1 MEESNFLKDQTIAIL
16 GMGLIGGSIALGLR
30 GHVRSILGVDNDPLT
45 CQIAIAKGIVDAASD
60 DLRQILP
67 QADIL
72 LVATPV
78 STAIELIAALPGVH
92 DGSTRKGTGKLI
104 VMDVTS
110 TKSKIMAAM
119 ESLPPNFDII
129 GGHPLAGKEKLG
141 ICNAEKE
148 MLYGATFTLT
158 ASERTSERAKSLA
171 LALVR
176 AVGCKPFWIDAKTHD
191 HNLAATSHAPHLL
204 AVALTHATEKEYARL
219 SGGGLSSATRLAS
232 TPTSMMLSMVM
243 TNAENTISKLRETQA
258 EIDKIIALMEA
269 GDEESLAVLLDASR
283 TKREEMMQMARG

>member
-1 MEESNFLKDQTIAIL
+1 MEESDFLRDQTIAIL
-16 GMGLIGGSIALGLR
+16 GMGLIGGSIAMGLR

-45 CQIAIAKGIVDAASD
+45 CQIATAKGFVDAASED
-60 DLRQILP
+60 IRQILP

-72 LVATPV
+72 IVATPV
-78 STAIELIAALPGVH
+78 STAIELITALPSVH
-92 DGSTRKGTGKLI
+92 DGTPLM

-119 ESLPPNFDII
+119 EFLPPNFDII

-171 LALVR
+171 LELVK

-204 AVALTHATEKEYARL
+204 AVALTNATEKEYARL

-243 TNAENTISKLRETQA
+243 TNAENTIAKLREIQA

-269 GDEESLAVLLDASR
+269 DDNENLEELLIASR
-283 TKREEMMQMARG
+283 AKREEMMHIARG

>member
-1 MEESNFLKDQTIAIL
+1 MTDSDFLRDQSVAIL
-16 GMGLIGGSIALGLR
+16 GLGLIGGSIAMGLR
-30 GHVRSILGVDNDPLT
+30 GHCRSILGVDNDPLS
-45 CQIAIAKGIVDAASD
+45 CQIATAKGIVDSASE

-67 QADIL
+67 EADIL
-72 LVATPV
+72 IIATPV
-78 STAIELIAALPGVH
+78 STAIELISTLPSIHNG
-92 DGSTRKGTGKLI
+92 GKLI

-110 TKSKIMAAM
+110 TKSQIMQAM

-158 ASERTSERAKSLA
+158 PSERTSERTKSLA
-171 LALVR
+171 LELVK
-176 AVGCKPFWIDAKTHD
+176 AINCKPHWIEAELHD
-191 HNLAATSHAPHLL
+191 RTLAATSHAPHLL

-219 SGGGLSSATRLAS
+219 SGGGLSSATRLSS

-243 TNAENTISKLRETQA
+243 TNAENTIAKLRATQA
-258 EIDKIIALMEA
+258 EIEKIIALMEA
-269 GDEESLAVLLDASR
+269 GNEESLALLLDESR
-283 TKREEMMQMARG
+283 AKREEMMHIARV

>member
-16 GMGLIGGSIALGLR
+16 GLGLIGGSIAMGLR
-30 GHVRSILGVDNDPLT
+30 GHVRKILGVDNDPLT
-45 CQIAIAKGIVDAASD
+45 CQIATAKGIVDTASED
-60 DLRQILP
+60 IRQILP

-78 STAIELIAALPGVH
+78 STAIELISTLPSVH
-92 DGSTRKGTGKLI
+92 NGTPLM

-110 TKSKIMAAM
+110 TKSRIMAAM
-119 ESLPPNFDII
+119 ETLPPNFDII

-158 ASERTSERAKSLA
+158 ASERTTERTKSLA
-171 LALVR
+171 LELVK
-176 AVGCKPFWIDAKTHD
+176 AIGCKPFWIDAKTHD

-243 TNAENTISKLRETQA
+243 TNAENTIAKLRQTQA

-269 GDEESLAVLLDASR
+269 GDEESLESLLIASR
-283 TKREEMMQMARG
+283 AKREEMMHIARG

>member
-1 MEESNFLKDQTIAIL
+1 MTEFDILRDQNVAIL
-16 GMGLIGGSIALGLR
+16 GLGLIGGSIAMGLR

-45 CQIAIAKGIVDAASD
+45 CQIATAKGIVDSASED
-60 DLRQILP
+60 IRQILP

-78 STAIELIAALPGVH
+78 STAIELISTLPGVH
-92 DGSTRKGTGKLI
+92 DGSKLM

-110 TKSKIMAAM
+110 TKSRIMAAM

-158 ASERTSERAKSLA
+158 TSERTSERAKSLA
-171 LALVR
+171 LELVK
-176 AVGCKPFWIDAKTHD
+176 AIGCKPFWIDAKTHD

-204 AVALTHATEKEYARL
+204 AVALTNVTEKEYARL

-269 GDEESLAVLLDASR
+269 GDEENLETLLIASR
-283 TKREEMMQMARG
+283 AKREEMMHIARG

>member
-1 MEESNFLKDQTIAIL
+1 MDESNFLKDQTVAIL
-16 GMGLIGGSIALGLR
+16 GMGLIGGSIAMGLR
-30 GHVRSILGVDNDPLT
+30 GHVHKILGVDNDSLT
-45 CQIAIAKGIVDAASD
+45 CQIATAKGIVDAASED
-60 DLRQILP
+60 IRQILP

-72 LVATPV
+72 IVATPV
-78 STAIELIAALPGVH
+78 STAIELITALPSVH
-92 DGSTRKGTGKLI
+92 DGNKLM

-119 ESLPPNFDII
+119 EALPPNFDII

-171 LALVR
+171 LALVK
-176 AVGCKPFWIDAKTHD
+176 AIGCKPFWIDAKTHD

-258 EIDKIIALMEA
+258 EIEKIIALMEA
-269 GDEESLAVLLDASR
+269 GDEEKFEALLNASHA
-283 TKREEMMQMARG
+283 KREEMMQMARG

>member
-16 GMGLIGGSIALGLR
+16 GIGLIGGSIALGLR
-30 GHVRSILGVDNDPLT
+30 GHVRKILGVDNDPLT
-45 CQIAIAKGIVDAASD
+45 CQIATVKGIVDTASED
-60 DLRQILP
+60 IRQILP

-78 STAIELIAALPGVH
+78 STAIELITALPSVH
-92 DGSTRKGTGKLI
+92 NGSKLM

-110 TKSKIMAAM
+110 TKSQIMAAM
-119 ESLPPNFDII
+119 ETLPSNFDII

-148 MLYGATFTLT
+148 MLYSATFTLT
-158 ASERTSERAKSLA
+158 ASKRTSERAKSLA
-171 LALVR
+171 LELVDAL
-176 AVGCKPFWIDAKTHD
+176 GCEPFWIDAKTHD
-191 HNLAATSHAPHLL
+191 RTLAATSHAPHLL
-204 AVALTHATEKEYARL
+204 AVALTRATEKEYAKL

-243 TNAENTISKLRETQA
+243 TNAENTIAKLRETQA
-258 EIDKIIALMEA
+258 EIDRIIALMEA
-269 GDEESLAVLLDASR
+269 GDEENFAVLLNESR
-283 TKREEMMQMARG
+283 AKREEMMQMARA

>member
-1 MEESNFLKDQTIAIL
+1 MEEPNFLRDQTIAIL
-16 GMGLIGGSIALGLR
+16 GLGLMGGSIAMGLR
-30 GHVRSILGVDNDPLT
+30 GHVRSILGVDNDPLA
-45 CQIAIAKGIVDAASD
+45 CQIAATKGIVDSASE

-78 STAIELIAALPGVH
+78 STAIELITALPSFHNGN
-92 DGSTRKGTGKLI
+92 KLM

-110 TKSKIMAAM
+110 TKVQIMQAM
-119 ESLPPNFDII
+119 ESLPSNFDII
-129 GGHPLAGKEKLG
+129 GGHPLCGKEKLG

-158 ASERTSERAKSLA
+158 LSERTTERTKSLA
-171 LALVR
+171 LELVK
-176 AVGCKPFWIDAKTHD
+176 AVGCKPYWIDAQTHD
-191 HNLAATSHAPHLL
+191 RTLAATSHAPHLL

-243 TNAENTISKLRETQA
+243 TNTGNTITKLRETQA
-258 EIDKIIALMEA
+258 EIEKIIALMEA
-269 GDEESLAVLLDASR
+269 GDEERFEAHLDASR
-283 TKREEMMQMARG
+283 AKREEMMHISRV

>member
-16 GMGLIGGSIALGLR
+16 GLGLIGGSIAMGLR
-30 GHVRSILGVDNDPLT
+30 GHVRKILGVDNDPLT
-45 CQIAIAKGIVDAASD
+45 CQIATAKGIVGAASED
-60 DLRQILP
+60 IRQILP

-78 STAIELIAALPGVH
+78 STAIELISTLPSVH
-92 DGSTRKGTGKLI
+92 NGTPLM

-110 TKSKIMAAM
+110 TKSRIMAAM
-119 ESLPPNFDII
+119 ETLPPNFDII

-158 ASERTSERAKSLA
+158 ASERTTERTKSLA
-171 LALVR
+171 LELVK
-176 AVGCKPFWIDAKTHD
+176 AIGCKPFWIDAKTHD

-243 TNAENTISKLRETQA
+243 TNAENTIAKLRQTQA

-269 GDEESLAVLLDASR
+269 GDEESLESLLIASR
-283 TKREEMMQMARG
+283 AKREEMMHIARG